1 MKTGILPMIYNHRHN
16 DLHEIIAKVL
26 KKIYRQLFFKESNTI
41 LVYLT
46 FSGKQI
52 ENKQKKHSHLRYIH
66 KSFSR

>member
-1 MKTGILPMIYNHRHN
+1 MKTGILPIIYNHRHN

-46 FSGKQI
+46 FSGKKT
-52 ENKQKKHSHLRYIH
+52 NKKHSHLLYIH